1 MATDR
6 DGSKMTIY
14 SSSPGG
20 PPSWPPHPGTG
31 AAVSPAQ
38 PAHAADLADLPAEG
52 QGWRAHRTTL
62 LITALVVLIA
72 GGGMVGMVAL
82 LGGTGTP
89 GGKGQPAAAA
99 DTVSAS
105 SAPSPLP
112 AAGPGDAVVSMS
124 ATGDIIM
131 GAAPNGLPPNNGKD
145 FFTPVRDDLRA
156 DLQMGNLEEPLTNET
171 GAGKCPPETAGKT
184 CFTFRSP
191 PTYAGLLRDAGFQ
204 LMNLAN
210 NHAYDYGPDGN
221 RQTKRAL
228 EAAGLKHTGAPG
240 EITVAEVKGV
250 RVAVLGFAPYTWAQS
265 LTDIDAAVALVKKAA
280 EQAELVVVQMHV
292 GAEGPDKTHV
302 KPGTEMFLG
311 ENRGDSMKFAHAVV
325 DAGADL
331 VIGHGPHVMRAIEF
345 YQGRL
350 IDYSLGNFAGYKAL
364 STSGIVGVGGILKV
378 SLHRDGT
385 WAGGNLVPTRM
396 IAPGLPSP
404 DSRQQAWSLVRSLC
418 ASDLPQTGA
427 HIGTDGSIS
436 PP

>member
-1 MATDR
+1 
-6 DGSKMTIY
+6 
-14 SSSPGG
+14 
-20 PPSWPPHPGTG
+20 
-31 AAVSPAQ
+31 
-38 PAHAADLADLPAEG
+38 
-52 QGWRAHRTTL
+52 
-62 LITALVVLIA
+62 
-72 GGGMVGMVAL
+72 
-82 LGGTGTP
+82 
-89 GGKGQPAAAA
+89 
-99 DTVSAS
+99 
-105 SAPSPLP
+105 
-112 AAGPGDAVVSMS
+112 MS

-145 FFTPVRDDLRA
+145 FFTGVRDELRA

-171 GAGKCPPETAGKT
+171 GAGKCSAESAGKT

-191 PTYAGLLRDAGFQ
+191 PAYAGLLRDAGFQ

-221 RQTKRAL
+221 RQTKQAL
-228 EAAGLKHTGAPG
+228 EGVGLKHTGAPG
-240 EITVAEVKGV
+240 QIAVVEVKGV
-250 RVAVLGFAPYTWAQS
+250 RVAVLGFAPYNWAQS
-265 LTDIDAAVALVKKAA
+265 LTDIDAAVALVKKAT
-280 EQAELVVVQMHV
+280 EQADLVVVQMHV
-292 GAEGPDKTHV
+292 GAEGADKTHV

-331 VIGHGPHVMRAIEF
+331 VIGHGPHVVRAVEF

-364 STSGIVGVGGILKV
+364 STSGVVGVGAILKV
-378 SLHRDGT
+378 SLHRDGS

-396 IAPGLPSP
+396 IAPGLPSL
-404 DSRQQAWSLVRSLC
+404 DSKKQAWSLVRSLC

-427 HIGTDGSIS
+427 HVGTDGSIT